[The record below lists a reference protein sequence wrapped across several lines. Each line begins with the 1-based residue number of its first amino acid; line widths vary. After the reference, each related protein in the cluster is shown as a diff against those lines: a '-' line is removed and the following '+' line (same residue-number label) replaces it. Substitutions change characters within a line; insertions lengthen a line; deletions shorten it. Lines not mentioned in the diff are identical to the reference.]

1 MALQTLQREIQ
12 TRLNEQAVGTTVDVL
27 IDSASRRRDAEMSGR
42 TSGNTVVNCQ
52 LPGDTDASEWMGRI
66 VPVWVHRAGP
76 HSLWGEAVVSHV
88 RRAAGD
94 VN

>member
-1 MALQTLQREIQ
+1 MA
-12 TRLNEQAVGTTVDVL
+12 TTIDVL

-52 LPGDTDASEWMGRI
+52 VPGDTDASEWMGRI
-66 VPVWVHRAGP
+66 VPVRIQRAGP
-76 HSLWGEAVVSHV
+76 HSLWGEAMASHV